1 MNFDEFKKVSSK
13 EWKQKIQ
20 YELDGEDYSNK
31 FIWKSLEGVDVK
43 PFYHYDDDKLKVSI
57 DHRANSW
64 KIGHSIYVNN
74 EKNANSKAIK
84 LIKKGVESVK
94 FLFRNFLVEL
104 TIQESIFLLLF

>member
-1 MNFDEFKKVSSK
+1 MKRKNEDIFLIESDTLKDKMNFDEFKKVSSK

-20 YELDGEDYSNK
+20 YELNGEDYSNK

-43 PFYHYDDDKLKVSI
+43 PFYHHDDDKIKVSI

-74 EKNANSKAIK
+74 EKYANSKALK
-84 LIKKGVESVK
+84 LIKK
-94 FLFRNFLVEL
+94 EL
-104 TIQESIFLLLF
+104 RV